1 MDLDAFTCRL
11 GNGQGRVATPA
22 GEVRFILG
30 DTEPGR
36 LFDLVAGDRV
46 EVAQSTDLT
55 GVALVRATLRMRVPK
70 GVPAGLAWEASIVV
84 DGVKRSRMTCGPG
97 RTRAITD
104 LTANVSNLTGTHD
117 VGVRLELVSV

>member
-1 MDLDAFTCRL
+1 MDLDAFTGRL

-22 GEVRFILG
+22 GEARFILG

-70 GVPAGLAWEASIVV
+70 GVPAGLAWEASIAV
-84 DGVKRSRMTCGPG
+84 DGVKRSRMPCRPG
-97 RTRAITD
+97 RTRAITV
-104 LTANVSNLTGTHD
+104 LTPNVSNLTGRHD
-117 VGVRLELVSV
+117 FGVRTELVSV